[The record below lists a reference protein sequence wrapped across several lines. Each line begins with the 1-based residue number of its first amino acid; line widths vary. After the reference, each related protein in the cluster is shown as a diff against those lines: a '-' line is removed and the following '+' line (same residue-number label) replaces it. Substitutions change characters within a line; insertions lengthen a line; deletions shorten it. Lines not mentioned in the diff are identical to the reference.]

1 MAMVNQGY
9 FELCAT
15 KEFKVDLQVLSH
27 LTSSP
32 TKLVNTRDWTKSKS
46 CICALPSSLFWLK
59 TQISILNPQP
69 PYY

>member
-1 MAMVNQGY
+1 MQLQNNFPANEFFFFFFNPLVSMAMVNQGY

-32 TKLVNTRDWTKSKS
+32 TKLVNTRD
-46 CICALPSSLFWLK
+46 
-59 TQISILNPQP
+59 
-69 PYY
+69 